1 MCLSSRINF
10 MNMKKVV
17 VVGFGFMGMTHT
29 INIIKNNELELVAIV
44 DTDTDGI
51 ERKLNQDEG
60 NFSTGNIDP
69 NLIKH
74 ISKYRSFSD
83 CIKHEEF
90 DAVHICVHT
99 DLHYSIAKEALVAG
113 KNVLLEKPFC
123 LDIKQGEE
131 LITLA
136 SEKGLILMVAHVLRF
151 IPAYLKLKSWIET
164 KEYGNLKFLSM
175 SRYSGVP
182 LWGEWE
188 NKQSEFGSSGGAL
201 FDLLIHDIDFVNFV
215 FGKPEKI
222 NSTYLPGKLSNHDY
236 ISAWWDYDDFK
247 VKVEGGNTFHS
258 NFPFQAN
265 FMAEFEDASVLY
277 TTHNPDH
284 LQVSNNKETE
294 LILTGDGDGYYNEIE
309 YFTNCIQ
316 ANSQPKLCMPQS
328 ALQSIELC
336 YKHL

>member
-1 MCLSSRINF
+1 
-10 MNMKKVV
+10 MNMKKVI

-29 INIIKNNELELVAIV
+29 INIIKNKKLKLVAIV
-44 DTDTDGI
+44 DTDTGGI
-51 ERKLNQDEG
+51 EQKLNQDEG
-60 NFSTGNIDP
+60 IFSTSDLDP
-69 NLIKH
+69 NVIKQ
-74 ISKYRSFSD
+74 INKYNSFSE
-83 CIKHEEF
+83 CLENEEF
-90 DAVHICVHT
+90 DAAHICVHT
-99 DLHYSIAKEALVAG
+99 DLHYPLTKVALEAG

-136 SEKGLILMVAHVLRF
+136 SKKGLILMVAHVLRF
-151 IPAYLKLKSWIET
+151 EPAYVKLKSWIET

-182 LWGEWE
+182 LWGQWE
-188 NKQSEFGSSGGAL
+188 TKQSEFGSSGGAL
-201 FDLLIHDIDFVNFV
+201 FDLLIHDIDFLNFV

-222 NSTYLPGKLSNHDY
+222 KSTYLPGKLSDHDY

-258 NFPFQAN
+258 KFPFQAN
-265 FMAEFEDASVLY
+265 FMAAFENASVLY
-277 TTHNPDH
+277 TADDPDH

-294 LILTGDGDGYYNEIE
+294 LIPTGDGEGYYDEIE

-336 YKHL
+336 YRHL